1 MHLLV
6 SLPYARSI
14 FDTQVQEMKNDNT
27 RAFSILTDFFYT
39 LLFLILRSLSP
50 GSVITILHKV
60 GAWGRADS
68 ELNVALAFLYVTS
81 SLLARFGVN
90 GALNHSPQYRNGILQ
105 LKTLIVKASDPSV
118 SHFAT
123 LLCNMPYGT
132 YHKFIIKSRTALN

>member
-60 GAWGRADS
+60 GA
-68 ELNVALAFLYVTS
+68 
-81 SLLARFGVN
+81 
-90 GALNHSPQYRNGILQ
+90 
-105 LKTLIVKASDPSV
+105 
-118 SHFAT
+118 
-123 LLCNMPYGT
+123 
-132 YHKFIIKSRTALN
+132 